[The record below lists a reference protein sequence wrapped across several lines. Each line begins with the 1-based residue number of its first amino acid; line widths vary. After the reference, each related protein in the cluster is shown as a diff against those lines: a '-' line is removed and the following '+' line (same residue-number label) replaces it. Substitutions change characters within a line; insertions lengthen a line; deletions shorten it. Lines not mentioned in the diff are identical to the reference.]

1 MITPRVNITRLV
13 SQYCLQLA
21 MGQVKYLGFTYYVIM
36 SHARIGRSELSR
48 LTAMG
53 DSDLTQ
59 ESGGP
64 VLKYALFCRDTT
76 ETDNGELTLN
86 GIVDLLDLPEP
97 EESSE
102 SESPVIATVD
112 YNLAFCIGGA
122 DPGDHYL
129 FVTLKTP
136 GIPLE
141 TPPAQKVEWEEG
153 ILFQRWIKTFRI
165 PVQKPGIHSAAILFD
180 GIPLGEAT
188 FLVRFIDDAEPT
200 ESA

>member
-1 MITPRVNITRLV
+1 
-13 SQYCLQLA
+13 
-21 MGQVKYLGFTYYVIM
+21 
-36 SHARIGRSELSR
+36 
-48 LTAMG
+48 MG
-53 DSDLTQ
+53 DSDLTE
-59 ESGGP
+59 ESEGP
-64 VLKYALFCRDTT
+64 FLKYAIFCRDTAET
-76 ETDNGELTLN
+76 EGGELTLN

-97 EESSE
+97 EKSSE
-102 SESPVIATVD
+102 SENPVLATVD

-122 DPGDHYL
+122 DPGEHYL

-141 TPPAQKVEWEEG
+141 TPPAQKVEWEQG

-165 PVQKPGIHSAAILFD
+165 PVQKPGIHAAAILFD

-188 FLVRFIDDAEPT
+188 FLVRFSDDAKPP

>member
-1 MITPRVNITRLV
+1 
-13 SQYCLQLA
+13 LA
-21 MGQVKYLGFTYYVIM
+21 
-36 SHARIGRSELSR
+36 
-48 LTAMG
+48 
-53 DSDLTQ
+53 Q
-59 ESGGP
+59 ETSGP
-64 VLKYALFCRDTT
+64 YLKYALFCKSTT
-76 ETDNGELTLN
+76 EADDGELSLN
-86 GIVDLLDLPEP
+86 GVVDLLDLPEP
-97 EESSE
+97 EDMSDLDD
-102 SESPVIATVD
+102 PVLTTVD

-165 PVQKPGIHSAAILFD
+165 PVQMPGIHSAAILFD

-188 FLVRFIDDAEPT
+188 FLVRFTDPDTDSEDEP
-200 ESA
+200 ESS